1 MTSFGRKDL
10 SRVLETDSSSDQTL
24 RHLVKHHWCHARL
37 LMRCSARLTMPG
49 CLAAAILFLGSCRA
63 EKRPEVARVRVAEIE
78 KTYGHLFA
86 VANEPTPDQH
96 GTGDRIGLFRD
107 DNGTIW
113 GIPLAIDESGNVLA
127 CAPPALHDAPPSD
140 TIPDGSF
147 EIVGAAN
154 EPTGWRGGTGKFGLL
169 LRDARGQLSWRPVAA
184 VELKTGP
191 VCLSQSEPVQP
202 LIYYRFARQPPA
214 K

>member
-1 MTSFGRKDL
+1 VFQLLTFTSHRDCFSVLVAHHQMKNGQSE
-10 SRVLETDSSSDQTL
+10 SRAMLVLRSSRQL
-24 RHLVKHHWCHARL
+24 ALAV
-37 LMRCSARLTMPG
+37 G
-49 CLAAAILFLGSCRA
+49 LAAPLLLLGSCRGS
-63 EKRPEVARVRVAEIE
+63 EKRPQAPRVSVAEIE
-78 KTYGHLFA
+78 RTYGRLFA

-107 DNGTIW
+107 DTGTIW
-113 GIPLAIDESGNVLA
+113 GIPLTIDEGGNVSA
-127 CAPPALHDAPPSD
+127 CAPPTLRDAPPSD
-140 TIPDGSF
+140 TIPDSSF

-184 VELKTGP
+184 VDLKTGP

-202 LIYYRFARQPPA
+202 LIYYRLVRQPSS

>member
-1 MTSFGRKDL
+1 MNYQAKHSHKTCVRL
-10 SRVLETDSSSDQTL
+10 VLRGSKQLILTGCFAASI
-24 RHLVKHHWCHARL
+24 L
-37 LMRCSARLTMPG
+37 LLD
-49 CLAAAILFLGSCRA
+49 SCRA
-63 EKRPEVARVRVAEIE
+63 EKRPEVPRVSVAEIE
-78 KTYGHLFA
+78 KTYGRLFA

-127 CAPPALHDAPPSD
+127 CAPPALRDAPPSD
-140 TIPDGSF
+140 TIPDSSF

-154 EPTGWRGGTGKFGLL
+154 EPTGWRGGTGNFGLL
-169 LRDARGQLSWRPVAA
+169 LRDERGQLSWRPVAA

-191 VCLSQSEPVQP
+191 VCLSQSTPVQP
-202 LIYYRFARQPPA
+202 LIYYRLVRQLSA

>member
-1 MTSFGRKDL
+1 MFQLLTFTSQRDSF
-10 SRVLETDSSSDQTL
+10 SVL
-24 RHLVKHHWCHARL
+24 VAHHQMKNRQHKTHAMSVRR
-37 LMRCSARLTMPG
+37 RCRQLALASG
-49 CLAAAILFLGSCRA
+49 LAALLVFGSCRGV
-63 EKRPEVARVRVAEIE
+63 EKRPPAPRVSVAEIE
-78 KTYGHLFA
+78 KTYGRLFA

-107 DNGTIW
+107 DTGTIW
-113 GIPLAIDESGNVLA
+113 GIPLAIDESGNVSV
-127 CAPPALHDAPPSD
+127 CAPPTLHDAPPSD
-140 TIPDGSF
+140 TIPDSSF

-184 VELKTGP
+184 VDLKTGP

-202 LIYYRFARQPPA
+202 LIYYRLVRQPSSE
-214 K
+214 

>member
-1 MTSFGRKDL
+1 MFQLLTFTSHRDCF
-10 SRVLETDSSSDQTL
+10 SVLVAHHQMKNGQSEARAILVL
-24 RHLVKHHWCHARL
+24 R
-37 LMRCSARLTMPG
+37 RCRQLALAVG
-49 CLAAAILFLGSCRA
+49 LAAPMLLLGSCRGT
-63 EKRPEVARVRVAEIE
+63 EKRPQAPRVSVAEIE
-78 KTYGHLFA
+78 KTYGRLFA

-107 DNGTIW
+107 GTGTIW
-113 GIPLAIDESGNVLA
+113 GIPLAIDEGGNVSA
-127 CAPPALHDAPPSD
+127 CAPPTLHDAPPSD
-140 TIPDGSF
+140 TIPDSSF

-169 LRDARGQLSWRPVAA
+169 LRDARGQLSWHPVAA
-184 VELKTGP
+184 VDLKTGP

-202 LIYYRFARQPPA
+202 LIYYRLVRQPSS

>member
-1 MTSFGRKDL
+1 MTLL
-10 SRVLETDSSSDQTL
+10 SVLIAHHQMKNGQHKTRAMLALCSSRQTAL
-24 RHLVKHHWCHARL
+24 A
-37 LMRCSARLTMPG
+37 G
-49 CLAAAILFLGSCRA
+49 GLAASMLLLGSCRGA
-63 EKRPEVARVRVAEIE
+63 EKRPQVPCVPVSEIE

-86 VANEPTPDQH
+86 VANEPTPNQN
-96 GTGDRIGLFRD
+96 GTGDRMVLFRD

-127 CAPPALHDAPPSD
+127 CAPPALRDAPPSD
-140 TIPDGSF
+140 TIPDSSS

-169 LRDARGQLSWRPVAA
+169 LRDSRGQLSWRPVAT

-202 LIYYRFARQPPA
+202 LIYYHLVRQTSA